1 LPHYDDARAV
11 PLWDC
16 RVQVG
21 EYTQL
26 GDCLPL
32 TATQDDA
39 CAIFAGGEELQL
51 SFEAPSEPAGRTRH
65 WVLELDGWCKD
76 MDLFTKDG
84 ETLDPQPMRGEARSP
99 GAQVLHERLNTRLQG
114 GR

>member
-1 LPHYDDARAV
+1 V
-11 PLWDC
+11 
-16 RVQVG
+16 
-21 EYTQL
+21 TQ
-26 GDCLPL
+26 
-32 TATQDDA
+32 QDDA

-51 SFEAPSEPAGRTRH
+51 TFTAPAESAGTNRH

-84 ETLDPQPMRGEARSP
+84 ETLDPQPMRGERRTPA
-99 GAQVLHERLNTRLQG
+99 AEALHERFNTRRQG